1 MRVDG
6 AADGVRELLLVRHGE
21 SVGNVAA
28 TSAER
33 SGAEEVDVDTRDA
46 DTPLSH
52 TWREQAEALGD
63 WLGNLP
69 PGRAAQ
75 SLWCSPYLRTRETAR
90 LALESGGLTLPEV
103 VDERLRDRELGVLD
117 RLTVAGI
124 EARFPA
130 EALRRARLGKL
141 YYRPPGGESWSDVA
155 LRVRSLLADLDRR
168 EPGRRVL
175 LVCHDAVVMLV
186 RYVCEQLDEEA
197 LMELVRTSSVR
208 NASVTRLRRAT
219 DGGWRLEAF
228 DEVGHLERRDATVT
242 EHSGR
247 SDDAHA

>member
-1 MRVDG
+1 MDG

-28 TSAER
+28 TAAER
-33 SGAEEVDVDTRDA
+33 SGAQEIDVETRDA
-46 DTPLSH
+46 DTPLSP
-52 TWREQAEALGD
+52 TGREQAEALGD
-63 WLGNLP
+63 WLGGLP
-69 PGRAAQ
+69 PGRVPQ
-75 SLWCSPYLRTRETAR
+75 SLWCSPYLRTRDTAR
-90 LALESGGLTLPEV
+90 LALASGGLTLPTV

-124 EARFPA
+124 EARYPA
-130 EALRRARLGKL
+130 EAVRRARLGKL

-175 LVCHDAVVMLV
+175 LVSHDAVVMLV

-197 LMELVRTSSVR
+197 LMQLVRTSSVR
-208 NASVTRLRRAT
+208 NASVTRLARTT
-219 DGGWRLEAF
+219 DGGWRLEDF
-228 DEVGHLERRDATVT
+228 DEVGHLERRDAAVT
-242 EHSGR
+242 EHAGR
-247 SDDAHA
+247 NDDAHA